1 MDPMPL
7 SPPTQEHATGLPSR
21 ILATARKVL
30 FGTGASALTM
40 ELLSKELG
48 ISKKTLYVHF
58 PGKDAIL
65 CAIVDGFAA
74 KIHARLEEI
83 VSDPKL
89 RSPEKLCLLIETIG
103 EATARLTPALLRDLE
118 RNAPVVYERIDAVR
132 RRNIPYFFGRLIRE
146 GIKEGY
152 IRSDVDP
159 DFVCEFW
166 LHAIRGLMSPEV
178 MEKYN
183 LTPGQTVARG
193 ISLFMSGLLTQ
204 SGRELYATHVTQCRR
219 EHLPI

>member
-1 MDPMPL
+1 MDSKAS
-7 SPPTQEHATGLPSR
+7 SPTLPETGTTLPNR
-21 ILATARKVL
+21 ILNTARKVI
-30 FGTGASALTM
+30 FGTGPSALTM

-65 CAIVDGFAA
+65 CAIVDGFAE
-74 KIHARLEEI
+74 KIHARLEEV
-83 VSDPKL
+83 VSNPKL

-118 RNAPVVYERIDAVR
+118 RNAPVVFARIDAVR

-146 GIKEGY
+146 GMAEGY

-178 MEKYN
+178 MERFN
-183 LTPGQTVARG
+183 LTPGQTVRRG
-193 ISLFMSGLLTQ
+193 VTLFMSGLLTET
-204 SGRELYATHVTQCRR
+204 GRELYSAHVAECQR
-219 EHLPI
+219 EHLPT

>member
-1 MDPMPL
+1 MESRPPQPL
-7 SPPTQEHATGLPSR
+7 SPDAPTALPGR
-21 ILATARKVL
+21 ILDAARKVL
-30 FGTGASALTM
+30 FGTGPSALTM

-74 KIHARLEEI
+74 KIHERLETI
-83 VSDPKL
+83 VSNPNL

-103 EATARLTPALLRDLE
+103 EATARLTPAILRDLE
-118 RNAPVVYERIDAVR
+118 RNAPVVFERIDAVR

-146 GIKEGY
+146 GMSEGY

-178 MEKYN
+178 MEKFK
-183 LTPGQTVARG
+183 LSPGQTVERG
-193 ISLFMSGLLTQ
+193 VALFMSGLLTQ
-204 SGRELYATHVTQCRR
+204 SGRELYGAHVTKCRR
-219 EHLPI
+219 VQHTI